1 MKIAVIG
8 AGAFGSW
15 TAFHLQKA
23 GHHVTLIDRHGP
35 GNPKASSGGES
46 RMIRSIYGKGYQYI
60 QWAARS
66 LALWKSFQSQ
76 WQEELYVKTGILWM
90 FSESDDFARD
100 ALPVLDQLNLEV
112 NELSKGTVA
121 KRFPQINTE
130 SIKTFFYEPEA
141 GFLRANHACKV
152 VVDQFVKL
160 GGDYVEKCV
169 KPPEC
174 AHGELREIK
183 MDDGTTIQADH
194 YIFCC
199 GPWMRT
205 VFPDVIGG
213 LVQPTRQEVFF
224 FDTPPEFMSG
234 HMPMWGHFG
243 DGFRYGIPGS
253 TFHGFKFADDNRG
266 RSFDP
271 ETGDRNPS
279 PAGMEAARK
288 YVSLRFPG
296 LKNADIIDTRVCQ
309 YENTPDEHFIIDR
322 HPEAENGWLLGGGSG
337 HGFKMGPALGEV
349 MADLVTGKN
358 PINPF
363 FALSRFDGDSLSDV
377 NLS

>member
-46 RMIRSIYGKGYQYI
+46 RMIRSIYGKGHQYI
-60 QWAARS
+60 QWTARS
-66 LALWKSFQSQ
+66 LALWNSFQSQ

-121 KRFPQINTE
+121 KRFPQINTDG
-130 SIKTFFYEPEA
+130 IKTFFYEPDA

-152 VVDQFVKL
+152 VVDQFIKL

-174 AHGELREIK
+174 THGELREIK
-183 MDDGTTIQADH
+183 MDDGATIQADH

-199 GPWMRT
+199 GPWMGT

-234 HMPMWGHFG
+234 HMPMWGHLG

-266 RSFDP
+266 ASFDP

-349 MADLVTGKN
+349 MADLVSGQK

-363 FALSRFDGDSLSDV
+363 FALRRFDGDSLSDM